1 MTYVLHLHHKQA
13 GKHGGEYWPE
23 CGDLCRH
30 LHMGLTALLEES
42 LDLDLAP
49 LNQIMTALGDID
61 ELIEAYGYTKHEALR
76 IQLQQRKQMDTAW
89 HAPSVLMNALTGI
102 LTAVGYPDQPF
113 PPSALARLQHSAFA
127 GHHNGEEMYFGKGY
141 FIADLV
147 TLRVVIERA
156 KILGVPYV
164 RMVVE
169 RW

>member
-1 MTYVLHLHHKQA
+1 MTYVLHLQHKQV

-30 LHMGLTALLEES
+30 LHMGLTGLLEES

-49 LNQIMTALGDID
+49 LKQIMTALGDTD
-61 ELIEAYGYTKHEALR
+61 ELIEAYGYTKVEALR
-76 IQLQQRKQMDTAW
+76 IQLHQRKQLDTAW
-89 HAPSVLMNALTGI
+89 QAPAVFMNALSAI

-113 PPSALARLQHSAFA
+113 PPSALARLQHSDFA
-127 GHHNGEEMYFGKGY
+127 GHHNGEEMYFGTGY

-156 KILGVPYV
+156 RILGVPQV